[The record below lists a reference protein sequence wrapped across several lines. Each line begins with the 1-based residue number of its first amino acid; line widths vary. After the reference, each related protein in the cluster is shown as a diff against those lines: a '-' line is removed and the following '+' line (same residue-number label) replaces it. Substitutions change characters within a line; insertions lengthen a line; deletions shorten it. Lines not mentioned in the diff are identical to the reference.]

1 MLLTEIGLIV
11 LDQKGEV
18 ITAERFPPK
27 TTEDPEVPSIEFTR
41 DLIQRAQNSG
51 ISGFS
56 VSEPRLAEI
65 ITDMGISAQVD
76 AELIQKLLEKK
87 EELLMKAGLFSS
99 DDEAKE
105 YFRELAIA
113 ASKKRIQDLS
123 SHPDLQIIQ
132 GIGALDEDDKTL
144 NMATSRTREWFGL
157 HFPELTGLISDPV
170 IFSRIAATGLPRS
183 RLETESFRGVNF
195 SEKKVDA
202 ILTAARE
209 SKGGDIRPQDLRIIS
224 SVAENA
230 LGLVAVRDK
239 LSGYVKREM
248 GATAPNVSS
257 VAGETIG
264 ARLIAKAGGLAKLAR
279 LPSSTI
285 QVLGAEKALFR
296 ALKSG
301 GRPPKHGILFQ
312 HDDVHSSPLWQ
323 RGKIARSLANKIA
336 IAARVDYYRGTKEE
350 SLAKSLE
357 KRLEEIRAKYKEP
370 VPRKTLEMEKKRKM
384 NWSEPSK
391 SRQKWEP
398 RSGKRGGRNGSKKTK
413 GRRQ

>member
-1 MLLTEIGLIV
+1 MLRTEIGLII

-18 ITAERFPPK
+18 VTAERFPSE
-27 TTEDPEVPSIEFTR
+27 TTEDPGFRLGEFTK
-41 DLIQRAQNSG
+41 DLILKARKSG
-51 ISGFS
+51 ISGFY
-56 VSEPRLAEI
+56 VSDSNLAEI
-65 ITDMGISAQVD
+65 ITGMGLDAQVD
-76 AELIQKLLEKK
+76 AEQTQKFLNRK
-87 EELLMKAGLFSS
+87 EELLIKSGLFSS

-113 ASKKRIQDLS
+113 ASKKRIQELS
-123 SHPDLQIIQ
+123 TQPDLQIMQ
-132 GIGALDEDDKTL
+132 GIGALDEVDKTL
-144 NMATSRTREWFGL
+144 NQATARTREWVGL

-170 IFSRIAATGLPRS
+170 IFSKIAAKGLPRS
-183 RLETESFRGVNF
+183 SLEKDFFQGVNF
-195 SEKKVDA
+195 SEKKIDA
-202 ILTAARE
+202 ILIAARE
-209 SKGGDIRPQDLRIIS
+209 SKGGDLRPQDLRIIS

-230 LGLVAVRDK
+230 LELVALRDK
-239 LSGYVKREM
+239 LSGYVKSEM

-370 VPRKTLEMEKKRKM
+370 VPRKTLEMEKKRRR

-391 SRQKWEP
+391 TSQKWETG
-398 RSGKRGGRNGSKKTK
+398 SGKRGGRNGSKKNRK
-413 GRRQ
+413 QY